1 MTAAASSPAGWRWLL
16 GLLAFVYLVVLA
28 AGFVAPYDPLAQDR
42 EFPYAPPT
50 RLRFTDATGR
60 WHLRPFAYR
69 LARRTDAI
77 GHYEEDRNRAYPIRV
92 FVRGAPYEI
101 AGLFVFDRHLFGTE
115 SPTRVFVLGTD
126 EYGRDL
132 FSRFLHGGQIS
143 LLAGLLGAGLSL
155 ALGVL
160 LGTVAGFYGSW
171 ADEAIMR
178 LGELF
183 LALPW
188 LYLLLA
194 VRMMLPLHIDP
205 GQTFLLLVAVVALVG
220 WARPARL
227 VRGLVLSA
235 RMREYVLAARSFGAS
250 DLQVLWRHVLPQL
263 RGIALTQAALLVPQF
278 TLAEVTLSFFGL
290 GVGEPVPSWGNL
302 LASLQRYHVLTS
314 YWWMFLPAFAL
325 IPVFLLYY
333 LLADSLHRRA
343 PFSL

>member
-1 MTAAASSPAGWRWLL
+1 MMSSSSPAGWRWLL
-16 GLLAFVYLVVLA
+16 GLLGLIYIVVLA
-28 AGFVAPYDPLAQDR
+28 AGFFAPYDPVVQDR
-42 EFPYAPPT
+42 EFAYAPPT
-50 RLRFTDATGR
+50 RLRFTDAAGR
-60 WHLRPFAYR
+60 WHLRPFTYR
-69 LARRTDAI
+69 LVGRSDAI
-77 GHYEEDRNRAYPIRV
+77 GDYEEDTSRAYVIRF
-92 FVRGAPYEI
+92 FVRGAPYTV
-101 AGLFVFDRHLFGTE
+101 AGLGAFDRHLFGTE
-115 SPTRVFVLGTD
+115 SPSGVFVLGTD

-143 LLAGLLGAGLSL
+143 LLAGMLGAGLSL
-155 ALGVL
+155 AIGLL

-171 ADEAIMR
+171 IDETIMR
-178 LGELF
+178 LGEVF

-235 RMREYVLAARSFGAS
+235 RVRDYVVAARSFGAS
-250 DLQVLWRHVLPQL
+250 DRQLLWRHVLPQV

-290 GVGEPVPSWGNL
+290 GVGEPAPSWGNL
-302 LASLQRYHVLTS
+302 LAALQRYDVLAL
-314 YWWMFLPAFAL
+314 YWWLFLPAFAL

-333 LLADSLHRRA
+333 LLADSLHQRA
-343 PFSL
+343 AFSL